1 MSQIVLP
8 LSRAAAGP
16 TRIVLGSGNAAVA
29 EALAHPETWP
39 FRTAVLTGPPR
50 SGKSLFARWFADGG
64 QNRHGGEAIDDAQSL
79 PEAELFH
86 RWNRAQEQGRPL
98 LIVGGEPPWEIALA
112 DLRSRLGAAL
122 QLEIGPPDDA
132 LAEDLILAL
141 AEERGLPLGHE
152 AAAYLVPRAERS
164 YLQLEKLVEAI
175 DQVSLERKAPPSLAI
190 WRAALEAVQ
199 GPEEP
204 RLL

>member
-1 MSQIVLP
+1 MSQIAFP
-8 LSRAAAGP
+8 LHRLSGGP
-16 TRIVLGSGNAAVA
+16 ARIVLGRGNAAVA
-29 EALAHPETWP
+29 EALAHPESWP

-50 SGKSLFARWFADGG
+50 SGKSLLTRWFAESGAGD
-64 QNRHGGEAIDDAQSL
+64 AIDDAQAL
-79 PEAELFH
+79 DEAELFH

-98 LIVGGEPPWEIALA
+98 LIVGGEPPWEIALP

-132 LAEDLILAL
+132 MAAELIAVM
-141 AEERGLPLGHE
+141 AEERALPLGE
-152 AAAYLVPRAERS
+152 DAAAYLVPRAERS
-164 YLQLEKLVEAI
+164 YLSLEKLVEAI
-175 DQVSLERKAPPSLAI
+175 DRLSLERKAPPTLAI

>member
-1 MSQIVLP
+1 MTQIVLP

-16 TRIVLGSGNAAVA
+16 ARIVLGTGNAAVA
-29 EALAHPETWP
+29 EALAHPESWP

-50 SGKSLFARWFADGG
+50 SGKSLFARWFAESGAGD
-64 QNRHGGEAIDDAQSL
+64 AIDDAQAL
-79 PEAELFH
+79 GEAELFH
-86 RWNRAQEQGRPL
+86 RWNRAQEEGRPL
-98 LIVGGEPPWEIALA
+98 LIVGGEPPWDVALP

-132 LAEDLILAL
+132 LAEELILAL

-152 AAAYLVPRAERS
+152 AAAYLVPRAVRS
-164 YLQLEKLVEAI
+164 YLQFEKLVEAI
-175 DQVSLERKAPPSLAI
+175 DRLSLERKVPPTLAI

>member
-1 MSQIVLP
+1 MTQIVLP

-16 TRIVLGSGNAAVA
+16 ARIVLGPGNAPVA
-29 EALAHPETWP
+29 EALAHPENWP
-39 FRTAVLTGPPR
+39 FRTAVLSGPPR
-50 SGKSLFARWFADGG
+50 SGKSLLARWFADSGKG
-64 QNRHGGEAIDDAQSL
+64 DAIDGAQSL
-79 PEAELFH
+79 DEAELFH
-86 RWNRAQEQGRPL
+86 RWNRAQEEGRPL
-98 LIVGGEPPWEIALA
+98 LIVGGEPPWDIALP

-122 QLEIGPPDDA
+122 QLEIGSPDDA
-132 LAEDLILAL
+132 MAADLILAM
-141 AEERGLPLGHE
+141 AEERALPLGE
-152 AAAYLVPRAERS
+152 DAAQYLVPRAERS

-175 DQVSLERKAPPSLAI
+175 DRLSLERKAPPTLAI

>member
-1 MSQIVLP
+1 MTQIVLP
-8 LSRAAAGP
+8 LSRAATGP
-16 TRIVLGSGNAAVA
+16 ARIVLGTANAHVA
-29 EALAHPETWP
+29 EALAHPENWP
-39 FRTAVLTGPPR
+39 FRTAVLSGPPR
-50 SGKSLFARWFADGG
+50 SGKSLLARWFGETG
-64 QNRHGGEAIDDAQSL
+64 QGDVIDDAQVL
-79 PEAELFH
+79 DEADLFH
-86 RWNRAQEQGRPL
+86 RWNRAQELGRPL
-98 LIVGGEPPWEIALA
+98 LVVGGEPPWEIALP
-112 DLRSRLGAAL
+112 DLKSRLGAAL

-132 LAEDLILAL
+132 MAAELIDAL
-141 AEERGLPLGHE
+141 AEERALPFGHD

-175 DQVSLERKAPPSLAI
+175 DRLSLERKVPPTLAI

>member
-16 TRIVLGSGNAAVA
+16 VRIVLGAANAPVA
-29 EALAHPETWP
+29 DALAHPENWP
-39 FRTAVLTGPPR
+39 FRTAVLSGSPR
-50 SGKSLFARWFADGG
+50 SGKSLFARWFAESG
-64 QNRHGGEAIDDAQSL
+64 QSTHGGDAIDDAPSL
-79 PEAELFH
+79 DEAELFH

-98 LIVGGEPPWEIALA
+98 LIVGGEPPWEIALP

-122 QLEIGPPDDA
+122 QLEIGAPDDA
-132 LAEDLILAL
+132 LAEELILAM
-141 AEERGLPLGHE
+141 AEERGLPLGHD

-175 DQVSLERKAPPSLAI
+175 DRLSLERKVPPTLAI

>member
-16 TRIVLGSGNAAVA
+16 ARIVLAPANASVA
-29 EALAHPETWP
+29 EALAHPENWP
-39 FRTAVLTGPPR
+39 FRTAVLSGPPR
-50 SGKSLFARWFADGG
+50 SGKSLFARWFAESGKGDV
-64 QNRHGGEAIDDAQSL
+64 IDDAQRL
-79 PEAELFH
+79 DEAELFH
-86 RWNRAQEQGRPL
+86 RWNRAQEEGRPL
-98 LIVGGEPPWEIALA
+98 LIVGGEPPWEIALP
-112 DLRSRLGAAL
+112 DLGSRLGAAL

-132 LAEDLILAL
+132 LAEELILAL
-141 AEERGLPLGHE
+141 AEERGLPLGQE

-175 DQVSLERKAPPSLAI
+175 DQLSLERKAPPTLAI

>member
-8 LSRAAAGP
+8 LSRVVAGP
-16 TRIVLGSGNAAVA
+16 ARIVLGTANAHVA
-29 EALAHPETWP
+29 EALAHPESWP

-50 SGKSLFARWFADGG
+50 SGKSLFARWFAETGKGD
-64 QNRHGGEAIDDAQSL
+64 AIDDAQQL
-79 PEAELFH
+79 DEAELFH
-86 RWNRAQEQGRPL
+86 RWNRAQEDERPL
-98 LIVGGEPPWEIALA
+98 LIVGGEPPWEIALP
-112 DLRSRLGAAL
+112 DLKSRLGAAL

-132 LAEDLILAL
+132 MAAELIEAM
-141 AEERGLPLGHE
+141 AEERALPIGHD

-164 YLQLEKLVEAI
+164 YFQLERLVEAI
-175 DQVSLERKAPPSLAI
+175 DRLSLERKVPPTLAI